1 MREWAAYVRARLQL
15 PELEAGREAEIVE
28 DLAQQLEEAEREA
41 LSSGA
46 TPEVARARARAHLP
60 DWGLLR
66 EELLASERLRVPRL
80 LRWGDG
86 ADVAAASRSGL
97 PRLLGTLRADVLY
110 GSRRLARSPGFT
122 AVAIAT
128 LALGIGATTAIFSVV
143 HAVLL
148 RPLPFPAPGRLVLA
162 FDAGDAPERER
173 AQPSPGNFLDWR
185 ARSDAF
191 DGMAAWYTSSRTLRH
206 EAAAE
211 QVQTVQVSG
220 DFFKVWGIAPALGTV
235 FTPEEAPGALYNEGN
250 VFVGGDRVAVLSDA
264 FWRRRF
270 GADPGILDTPIRLD
284 GQTWRVLGVM
294 PPGFAVPDPRVDLW
308 VPWDLARSYDARR
321 FPEGPPRD
329 YRFLHV
335 AARLRD
341 GMSLRQAEAG
351 LQAIAADL
359 EQRFPGPNQGWS
371 VRLAPLG
378 EEMVRH
384 DRPAL
389 LMLFAAVG
397 FVLLIACANVAG
409 LQMARASAR
418 GQEMAVRTALGAS
431 RGRLLRQLL
440 TESVLVSLAGAAAGL
455 WLASSGLHLLV
466 ALAPREIPRLGEVR
480 IDASVLLFT
489 LVVSV
494 ATGLVFGL
502 APALQGSRADL
513 VTGLKEGGLGGRAA
527 GPARHRLRA
536 LLVVSEVALALL
548 LLAGAGLF
556 TRSFARL
563 VAVDPGFDPQRL
575 LVLRVFL
582 DTDAYGSAVKS
593 SQYYRQLLERLGAL
607 PGVASAA
614 ATTVL
619 PMSEVG
625 IDFNRP
631 YWREGDPDP
640 GGQAAMAG
648 IRMVTPDYFSTM
660 RIAVREGRAFHVGDR
675 LDGAPVIMVNEEL
688 ARRVWPGTSPV
699 GRRLVIDYKRSKYV
713 YEVVGV
719 AGDTRYD
726 GLRSRP
732 QPEIFIPHAQ
742 NPYLA
747 MNVVLRT
754 TVDPRRLARA
764 AETAALT
771 LDPAQPVH
779 SVTTMDHLLERTLAP
794 DRFSMTLLG
803 LLALVALVLAGVGLY
818 GLTTHFVGLRTH
830 EIGVRIAVGARPGQV
845 FAMVLR
851 QSCRLAAAGGAI
863 GLVAALALTRLVGG
877 LLYDVGSSDPATFVA
892 VTLILAAVT
901 IGAAWIPAR
910 RVLRIDPIAAL
921 RHE

>member
-1 MREWAAYVRARLQL
+1 MREWAAYVRARLRL
-15 PELEAGREAEIVE
+15 PELESGREAEIVE
-28 DLAQQLEEAEREA
+28 ELAQQLDEAAREA
-41 LSSGA
+41 LASGA
-46 TPEVARARARAHLP
+46 TPEEARTRALDHLT
-60 DWGLLR
+60 DWGRLR
-66 EELLASERLRVPRL
+66 DDLLASERLRVPRVE
-80 LRWGDG
+80 RWRDG
-86 ADVAAASRSGL
+86 AETAAAAGSGAA
-97 PRLLGTLRADVLY
+97 RLFGTLRADVLY
-110 GSRRLARSPGFT
+110 GLRQLARSPGFA
-122 AVAIAT
+122 AVAIVT

-143 HAVLL
+143 RAVLL
-148 RPLPFPAPGRLVLA
+148 RPLPFPDPQRLVLV
-162 FDAGDAPERER
+162 FDAGDAPGRER

-191 DGMAAWYTSSRTLRH
+191 DGMAAWYSSSRTLRD
-206 EAAAE
+206 ETSAE

-220 DFFKVWGIAPALGTV
+220 DFFKVWGLAPALGTI
-235 FTPEEAPGALYNEGN
+235 FTPEESPGALYNEGN
-250 VFVGGDRVAVLSDA
+250 LFVGGDRIAVLSDA

-270 GADPGILDTPIRLD
+270 GADPAIVDTPIRLD
-284 GQTWRVLGVM
+284 GKTWRVAGVM
-294 PPGFAVPDPRVDLW
+294 PPGFAVPDPLVDIW

-321 FPEGPPRD
+321 FPDGPPRD

-335 AARLRD
+335 AARLRA
-341 GMSLRQAEAG
+341 GQSLEQAEAN
-351 LQAIAADL
+351 LKAIAADL
-359 EQRFPGPNQGWS
+359 EQRFPWPNKGWS
-371 VRLAPLG
+371 VRLEPLRDA
-378 EEMVRH
+378 MVRN

-389 LMLFAAVG
+389 LVLFAAVG

-409 LQMARASAR
+409 IQMSRASAR
-418 GQEMAVRTALGAS
+418 IQEMAVRTALGAS

-440 TESVLVSLAGAAAGL
+440 TESVLLSLAGAAAGL
-455 WLASSGLHLLV
+455 LIASSGLDLLV
-466 ALAPREIPRLGEVR
+466 ALAPRAIPRLDETR
-480 IDASVLLFT
+480 IDAGVLLFT
-489 LVVSV
+489 LLVAV
-494 ATGLVFGL
+494 ATGLIFGL
-502 APALQGSRADL
+502 APALQGSRTDL
-513 VTGLKEGGLGGRAA
+513 VAGLKEGGQGGRAA

-536 LLVVSEVALALL
+536 LLVVSEVALALV

-563 VAVDPGFDPQRL
+563 VAVDPGFDPRRL

-582 DTDAYGSAVKS
+582 DTDAYGSELKS

-607 PGVASAA
+607 PGVASVS

-660 RIAVREGRAFHVGDR
+660 RIPVHEGRAFTEGDR
-675 LDGAPVIMVNEEL
+675 LGGAPVIMVNQEM
-688 ARRVWPGTSPV
+688 ARRVWPGASPV

-732 QPEIFIPHAQ
+732 EPEIFIPHAQ

-754 TVDPRRLARA
+754 AVDPRRLARA
-764 AETAALT
+764 AAAEALA

-779 SVTTMDHLLERTLAP
+779 SVTTMDQLLERTLAP
-794 DRFSMTLLG
+794 DRFSMTLLS
-803 LLALVALVLAGVGLY
+803 LLALVAVVLAGVGIY
-818 GLTTHFVGLRTH
+818 GLTAQVVGLRTH
-830 EIGVRIAVGARPGQV
+830 EIGVRIAVGAQPGQV
-845 FAMVLR
+845 VAMVLR
-851 QSCRLAAAGGAI
+851 QSCRLAAAGGAV
-863 GLVAALALTRLVGG
+863 GLLAALALTRLVGG
-877 LLYDVGSSDPATFVA
+877 LLYGVGSADPATFAA
-892 VTLILAAVT
+892 VTLVLAAVT

-921 RHE
+921 RHD

>member
-1 MREWAAYVRARLQL
+1 MREWVAYVRAHLRL
-15 PELEAGREAEIVE
+15 PELEAGREQDIIE
-28 DLAQQLEEAEREA
+28 DLAQQLDDAARDA
-41 LSSGA
+41 LASGS
-46 TPEVARARARAHLP
+46 TPEEARARALEHLP
-60 DWGLLR
+60 DWRLLR
-66 EELLASERLRVPRL
+66 EELLASERLKVPRL
-80 LRWGDG
+80 ERWGDG
-86 ADVAAASRSGL
+86 ADSAAATRSGVA
-97 PRLLGTLRADVLY
+97 RLLGTLRADVLH
-110 GSRRLARSPGFT
+110 GLRRLARSPGYT
-122 AVAIAT
+122 AIAIVT

-148 RPLPFPAPGRLVLA
+148 RPLPFPAPERLVLA
-162 FDAGDAPERER
+162 FDVGNAPGRER
-173 AQPSPGNFLDWR
+173 AQPSPGNFIDWR

-191 DGMAAWYTSSRTLRH
+191 DGMAAWYSSSRTLRDDG
-206 EAAAE
+206 AAE

-220 DFFKVWGIAPALGTV
+220 DFFKVWGIAPALGSI
-235 FTPEEAPGALYNEGN
+235 FTPEGAPGALYNEAN
-250 VFVGGDRVAVLSDA
+250 LFVGGDQVAVLSDA

-270 GADPGILDTPIRLD
+270 GADPAILDTPIRLD
-284 GQTWRVLGVM
+284 GKTWRVLGVM
-294 PPGFAVPDPRVDLW
+294 PAGFAVPDPRVDLW

-321 FPEGPPRD
+321 FPDGPPRD
-329 YRFLHV
+329 YRFLRV

-341 GMSLRQAEAG
+341 GISLRQAEAS
-351 LQAIAADL
+351 LAAIAADL
-359 EQRFPGPNQGWS
+359 ERRYPGPNKGWG
-371 VRLAPLG
+371 VRLEPLR
-378 EEMVRH
+378 EEMVRN

-389 LMLFAAVG
+389 LMLFGAVG

-409 LQMARASAR
+409 LQMARSSAR
-418 GQEMAVRTALGAS
+418 GQEMAIRTALGAS
-431 RGRLLRQLL
+431 RGRLLRHLL

-455 WLASSGLHLLV
+455 LLASSGLGLLL
-466 ALAPREIPRLGEVR
+466 ALAPRAIPRLDEVR

-489 LVVSV
+489 LLVSV

-513 VTGLKEGGLGGRAA
+513 VTGLKEGQGGRAA

-536 LLVVSEVALALL
+536 LLVVSEVALALM

-575 LVLRVFL
+575 LVLRIFL
-582 DTDAYGSAVKS
+582 DTDAYGSTVKS
-593 SQYYRQLLERLGAL
+593 SQYYRQLLERLEAL
-607 PGVASAA
+607 PGVVSAS

-625 IDFNRP
+625 IDFTRP

-640 GGQAAMAG
+640 GGQAALAG
-648 IRMVTPDYFSTM
+648 IRMVTPEYFSTLSV
-660 RIAVREGRAFHVGDR
+660 AVRAGRPFNDADR

-688 ARRVWPGTSPV
+688 ARRVWPGASPV
-699 GRRLVIDYKRSKYV
+699 GRRLVIDYKRSQYV

-732 QPEIFIPHAQ
+732 EPEIFIPHAQ

-747 MNVVLRT
+747 MNVVVRT
-754 TVDPRRLARA
+754 TGDPLLSARA
-764 AETAALT
+764 AEAEALA

-779 SVTTMDHLLERTLAP
+779 SVTTMDQLLERTLAP
-794 DRFSMTLLG
+794 DRFSMTLLA

-818 GLTTHFVGLRTH
+818 GLTSHFVGLRTH

-851 QSCRLAAAGGAI
+851 QSCRLAAAGGAL
-863 GLVAALALTRLVGG
+863 GLAAALALTRLVSG
-877 LLYDVGSSDPATFVA
+877 LLYDVESSDPATFVT
-892 VTLILAAVT
+892 VTLILAAVMVC
-901 IGAAWIPAR
+901 AAWIPAR